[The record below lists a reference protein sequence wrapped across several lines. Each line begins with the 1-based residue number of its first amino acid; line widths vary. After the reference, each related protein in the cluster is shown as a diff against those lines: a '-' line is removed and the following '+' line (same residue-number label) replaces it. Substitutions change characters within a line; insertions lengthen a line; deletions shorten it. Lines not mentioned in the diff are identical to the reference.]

1 MSKKVCK
8 VKQGL
13 LLLCCMV
20 AATGCK
26 QAPPAQMETEYEVMT
41 VSPADRMI
49 SSAYSATI
57 CGRQD
62 IDIYPQVSGTLTK
75 VCVTEG
81 QRVKNGQTLFII
93 DQVPYEAALQT
104 AVANVESAKASLATA
119 QLTYDSKEELYKENV
134 ISSFDLS
141 TAKNSLLAAKA
152 QLAQAKAQLTTAQ
165 QNLSFTQV
173 KSPSDGVINDIPYR
187 IGALVSPSIATP
199 MTTVSE
205 IDEVYVYFSMTEKEL
220 LAMTKSGSTIKEEIS
235 KIPTIKLQLIDG
247 STYDVDGKVDAIT
260 GVIDQSTGSVSIR
273 AIFPN
278 KEHVLRSGGTAN
290 ALIPYTMEN
299 VITIPQSATVEIQDK
314 KFVYVLQPDNT
325 VKYTEIKIFNLDNGK
340 EYLVTSGLN
349 SGDKIVIE
357 GVQNLKD
364 GQKVQPITPAQKEAN
379 YQQHLKDQRDGNL
392 ATAFN

>member
-1 MSKKVCK
+1 MSRKVCK
-8 VKQGL
+8 MKQGL
-13 LLLCCMV
+13 LLLCCMI

-26 QAPPAQMETEYEVMT
+26 QASPAQMETEYEVMT

-57 CGRQD
+57 RGRQD

-340 EYLVTSGLN
+340 DYLVTSGLN